1 MSRRKVMQNGV
12 AAIGGI
18 AIGMSS
24 SADAEELAS
33 GNYKLVDI
41 FRVSTSTMSAKCM
54 HLYTPAHA
62 CVLLVYL
69 CCVSHVCICLA
80 VCTCIFVLV
89 YALSVPLHMYDA
101 CANLCVCPHLCKHKY
116 TCIYK

>member
-1 MSRRKVMQNGV
+1 MQNGV

-18 AIGMSS
+18 AIAMSS

-41 FRVSTSTMSAKCM
+41 FRVCASIMSAKCM
-54 HLYTPAHA
+54 HLHTPVHA

-69 CCVSHVCICLA
+69 FCVLQVCICLA

-89 YALSVPLHMYDA
+89 YALSVPLHMYEA
-101 CANLCVCPHLCKHKY
+101 CANFCTCPHLYEHIY